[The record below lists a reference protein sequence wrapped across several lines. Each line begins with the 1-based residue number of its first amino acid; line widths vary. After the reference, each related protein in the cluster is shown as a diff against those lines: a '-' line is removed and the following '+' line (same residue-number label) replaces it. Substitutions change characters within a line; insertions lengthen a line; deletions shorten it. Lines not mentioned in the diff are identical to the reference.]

1 MLLFLLL
8 LVVYVLTVFSER
20 RLVMAGPADWE
31 RYRRPDN
38 GTSTA
43 LLTLMKDIR
52 PALSALMLARI
63 LLVLLMAISI
73 FVVVYNAQA
82 IRQAIADYHTLKG
95 WNTQLLWMGVAL
107 VCALGLA
114 FLLWAAQRFLRPL
127 NTWPSLNWV
136 CHFSRFWQRLLRPL
150 LRKGADTVTEPLSQ
164 SLLSDKPDTADRQ
177 LPGRSDLALLK
188 GIVKFTD
195 VTVKQAMQ
203 PRAKVVAADFRF
215 SFGELLALARSAGFS
230 RMPVFDE
237 DLDNITGI
245 LYVKDLVAHLDKA
258 GDFEWQALI
267 RPNVLQVPESKH
279 VSDLLED
286 FKRQKLHMAIV
297 VDEYGGTSGIVTM
310 EDVLEEIL
318 GEIRDEF
325 DEESEV
331 RYRKLDEHTYLFD
344 GQTLLSD
351 VCRLTNLPENA
362 FQEVRGNADT
372 LAGLALELS
381 GDIPSRGKELHWNGF
396 TLMVIAADNR
406 RIKQI
411 RLTLPQA

>member
-1 MLLFLLL
+1 MLLIIFL
-8 LVVYVLTVFSER
+8 LVVYVLTVSSER
-20 RLVMAGPADWE
+20 RLVMAGPLDWE

-63 LLVLLMAISI
+63 LLVLLLAISV
-73 FVVVYNAQA
+73 FVAVYNLPAV
-82 IRQAIADYHTLKG
+82 RQAITDYHTMNG
-95 WNTQLLWMGVAL
+95 WNTRLLWTGVAL
-107 VCALGLA
+107 VCAFGLA
-114 FLLWAAQRFLRPL
+114 ALLWVAQRVLRPFSA
-127 NTWPSLNWV
+127 WPSLNLV
-136 CHFSRFWQRLLRPL
+136 CHFSRFWQVLLRPM
-150 LRKGADTVTEPLSQ
+150 LRKGVDTAAEPLSQ
-164 SLLSDKPDTADRQ
+164 SLLSNKPDTTDRQ
-177 LPGRSDLALLK
+177 TPGRSDLALLK
-188 GIVKFTD
+188 GIVKFSD

-215 SFGELLALARSAGFS
+215 SFNELLELARSAGFS

-245 LYVKDLVAHLDKA
+245 LYVKDLVAHLDKNS
-258 GDFEWQALI
+258 DFEWQALI

-351 VCRLTNLPENA
+351 VCRLTNLPENI
-362 FQEVRGNADT
+362 FQEVKGNADT

-381 GDIPSRGKELHWNGF
+381 GDIPARGKELHWNGF